1 MSKEKTQQ
9 ELLLQEQL
17 FKALKTE
24 DTALNAKKISRACE
38 GIAESVIDLSNDQS
52 PTTAS
57 LYVSQMELADL
68 NTKDLAKVTT
78 IIKNSF
84 PGDKHREFREIVDA
98 PLLQHLVMEEAIERQ
113 VGLDDSRYNADYRKL
128 EELSNP
134 NDPKKAIDAML
145 RDKRVAQQAEFEE
158 KGKKAAGV
166 SAGYVA
172 KDELGNTFILK
183 HFYKTHAA
191 CQKIQDNNARKQAIA
206 DRRDGV
212 QELIGSTM
220 YQFLLHDRAPKE
232 GLVKADEKHPDS
244 LYVRSKFFDNAVTLT
259 EFSGLSDQ
267 TRVRANDQNLKK
279 LEGFE
284 KAIAA
289 CHMLGEVDYHA
300 GNLMMQDG
308 KTITKI
314 DHGRSFLAF
323 HKDFGSM
330 IQLTNEMFAHPGVGY
345 NAAIKAGNF
354 SFSIDKYSESLNQ
367 MISQFDE
374 KQMEAIVD
382 QKIDEL

>member
-1 MSKEKTQQ
+1 
-9 ELLLQEQL
+9 
-17 FKALKTE
+17 
-24 DTALNAKKISRACE
+24 
-38 GIAESVIDLSNDQS
+38 
-52 PTTAS
+52 
-57 LYVSQMELADL
+57 
-68 NTKDLAKVTT
+68 
-78 IIKNSF
+78 
-84 PGDKHREFREIVDA
+84 
-98 PLLQHLVMEEAIERQ
+98 
-113 VGLDDSRYNADYRKL
+113 
-128 EELSNP
+128 
-134 NDPKKAIDAML
+134 ML

-172 KDELGNTFILK
+172 KDNVGNTFILK

-191 CQKIQDNNARKQAIA
+191 CQKIQGNHAQAMA

-232 GLVKADEKHPDS
+232 GLVTADEQHPDS

-259 EFSGLSDQ
+259 EFSGLSGE
-267 TRVRANDQNLKK
+267 TRVRDNDQNLKK

-300 GNLMMQDG
+300 GNLMVQDG

-323 HKDFGSM
+323 HKNFSSM
-330 IQLTNEMFAHPGVGY
+330 IQSTAETFTHPGVGY
-345 NAAIKAGNF
+345 SAAIKAGNF

-382 QKIDEL
+382 QKIDELKKLGLIQKILCYPLIFKILMI

>member
-24 DTALNAKKISRACE
+24 DTALNAKISRACE
-38 GIAESVIDLSNDQS
+38 AIVSSAIDLSNDQS

-68 NTKDLAKVTT
+68 DGRGLAKATT
-78 IIKNSF
+78 IIKNAF
-84 PGDKHREFREIVDA
+84 PGDKHREFREIIDA
-98 PLLQHLVMEEAIERQ
+98 PILQHLVMEEAIERQ

-128 EELSNP
+128 EEIRNP

-220 YQFLLHDRAPKE
+220 YQFLYMIEH
-232 GLVKADEKHPDS
+232 
-244 LYVRSKFFDNAVTLT
+244 
-259 EFSGLSDQ
+259 Q
-267 TRVRANDQNLKK
+267 KK
-279 LEGFE
+279 GW
-284 KAIAA
+284 
-289 CHMLGEVDYHA
+289 
-300 GNLMMQDG
+300 
-308 KTITKI
+308 
-314 DHGRSFLAF
+314 
-323 HKDFGSM
+323 
-330 IQLTNEMFAHPGVGY
+330 
-345 NAAIKAGNF
+345 
-354 SFSIDKYSESLNQ
+354 
-367 MISQFDE
+367 
-374 KQMEAIVD
+374 
-382 QKIDEL
+382 

>member
-24 DTALNAKKISRACE
+24 DTALNAKISRACE

-57 LYVSQMELADL
+57 LYISQMELADL

-84 PGDKHREFREIVDA
+84 PGDKHREFREIIDA

-113 VGLDDSRYNADYRKL
+113 VGSDDSRYNADYRKL
-128 EELSNP
+128 EEISNP

-244 LYVRSKFFDNAVTLT
+244 LYVRSKFL
-259 EFSGLSDQ
+259 
-267 TRVRANDQNLKK
+267 
-279 LEGFE
+279 
-284 KAIAA
+284 I
-289 CHMLGEVDYHA
+289 ML
-300 GNLMMQDG
+300 
-308 KTITKI
+308 
-314 DHGRSFLAF
+314 
-323 HKDFGSM
+323 
-330 IQLTNEMFAHPGVGY
+330 
-345 NAAIKAGNF
+345 
-354 SFSIDKYSESLNQ
+354 
-367 MISQFDE
+367 
-374 KQMEAIVD
+374 
-382 QKIDEL
+382 